1 MLSIVVPVAIAS
13 TTVSWIS
20 DADTKNLIWLSE
32 FQRLRYFEHDAALA
46 LFAFGQRLVVGGA
59 GWEEEL
65 AWGGEEGDAG
75 GGGGGR
81 LLGGVHRQSCS
92 WENGPWRV
100 RLLLLWLPRRQTS
113 RYQHTINLLLLNPTK
128 CSSQVVTWVRW
139 PPWSPP
145 SPAWPSWEL
154 LPPLL
159 STPSC
164 SNWSPSSSSSPT
176 PSHLNHTQSTNN
188 AAQALETYDQIFI
201 SMLWSM

>member
-20 DADTKNLIWLSE
+20 DADTKNLTRLSG
-32 FQRLRYFEHDAALA
+32 FQRLCFFEHDAALA

-128 CSSQVVTWVRW
+128 CSSQVVTWAPW

-145 SPAWPSWEL
+145 SPAWPSWEP

-188 AAQALETYDQIFI
+188 TAQALETYDQIFI